1 MVLRCARVIGNSCY
15 AGYFHGNIF
24 KYACP
29 SHLAH
34 LFSLLSSPCLHK
46 PFHLIVY
53 IDIKK
58 PMLSLLDVIY

>member
-1 MVLRCARVIGNSCY
+1 ME
-15 AGYFHGNIF
+15 IF
-24 KYACP
+24 KTFASP

-46 PFHLIVY
+46 LFHLIVY

-58 PMLSLLDVIY
+58 PMLSLLDVIYWNNGLLLV